1 MRFFVLFLFV
11 LSVFTFSEA
20 AHAYTYDDSV
30 VIEIGDV
37 PPPQPTNDPSTSGA
51 ASDTGGSDTTNSSAE
66 SSGSGSSATSDG
78 SGTSDAGSSGTSG
91 NGPTVSGGTSSGGG
105 TSVTAT
111 LFDVLTASGAITE
124 ESGGSGTD
132 QGQSIPQSSGNP
144 DTGTNSVQSDG
155 TGASDGG
162 SSSGNTSGGG
172 GGTSGGGGGTITID
186 GAKVRETL
194 LGKLSFKDILDD
206 HAARV
211 RGGLFGN
218 ALSNR
223 DIGLMAAS
231 TIIGDSNIDEIS
243 FGATRLE
250 IVYHSQGYVL
260 GFIPKSFAAR
270 ISVDPQAVALGSR
283 VNIAL
288 PWYRFLLRK
297 LFNTTSLTQEI
308 DAIVKSEGSPREGE
322 NAADIKVRLFT
333 DISQL
338 LKKKIGTIGIPAQ
351 AGQ

>member
-1 MRFFVLFLFV
+1 MRFFALFLFV
-11 LSVFTFSEA
+11 LSVFAFSEA

-37 PPPQPTNDPSTSGA
+37 PPPQPTNDSSTSGT
-51 ASDTGGSDTTNSSAE
+51 ASDTGGSGTTDSGGGT
-66 SSGSGSSATSDG
+66 SGSTSP
-78 SGTSDAGSSGTSG
+78 GTSGTSG
-91 NGPTVSGGTSSGGG
+91 NSDTSSFGTGSNGPTVSSGTSSGSE
-105 TSVTAT
+105 TIITAT

-132 QGQSIPQSSGNP
+132 QGQGASQTSGSP

-155 TGASDGG
+155 SGVSDSGGAS
-162 SSSGNTSGGG
+162 GNASGG
-172 GGTSGGGGGTITID
+172 GGTSGGGSGTITID
-186 GAKVRETL
+186 GARVRETL

-211 RGGLFGN
+211 RGGFFGN

-231 TIIGDSNIDEIS
+231 TIIGDSNIDEVS
-243 FGATRLE
+243 FGATRFE
-250 IVYHSQGYVL
+250 IVYRSQGYVL

-270 ISVDPQAVALGSR
+270 ISVNPQAVAFEPR

-297 LFNTTSLTQEI
+297 LFNTTSLAQEI
-308 DAIVKSEGSPREGE
+308 DAIVKAEGSPQEGE
-322 NAADIKVRLFT
+322 SAADIKVRLFT

-338 LKKKIGTIGIPAQ
+338 LKKKVGTIGVPAQ
-351 AGQ
+351 ANQ